1 MGKFDEEYDK
11 IKDLT
16 YNPDLKAY
24 TNEDNSV
31 VFRNIPYS
39 DGTGYKRDLYEGEL
53 QGKHSA
59 EHMKVD
65 LSGNWT
71 LDTHDEEKSK
81 EGNTSSSGSGCYLT
95 TACLKHFADQFCD
108 DCYELTTLRW
118 FRDNF
123 VNSSDI
129 SMYYK
134 IAPLVVEKI
143 NLLPNEEQNAVYND
157 IYHNVISACV
167 HFIEENKYDLAYK
180 RYKESVMDLKAKF
193 LPFLV

>member
-11 IKDLT
+11 IKDLR
-16 YNPDLKAY
+16 YNPDLNAY
-24 TNEDNSV
+24 TNEDESI
-31 VFRNIPYS
+31 VFRNVPFS
-39 DGTGYKRDLYEGEL
+39 DGTGYKRDLYEGDL

-71 LDTHDEEKSK
+71 LDTHDEEKSD

-95 TACLKHFADQFCD
+95 TACLKHLAEHFQD

-123 VNSSDI
+123 VKPDDI
-129 SMYYK
+129 SMYYR
-134 IAPLVVEKI
+134 IAPLVVERI
-143 NLLPNEEQNAVYND
+143 NLLSEEKQNAIYND
-157 IYHNVISACV
+157 IYLNVISPCV
-167 HFIEENKYDLAYK
+167 KFIEQKKYESAYK
-180 RYKESVMDLKAKF
+180 KYKESVLELKTKF
-193 LPFLV
+193 LPSFT

>member
-31 VFRNIPYS
+31 VFRNIPFS
-39 DGTGYKRDLYEGEL
+39 DGTGYKRDLYEGDL

-59 EHMKVD
+59 EHMKVN
-65 LSGNWT
+65 LSGDWT
-71 LDTHDEEKSK
+71 LDTHDEEKSD

-95 TACLKHFADQFCD
+95 TACLKHLKEHFYD

-123 VNSSDI
+123 VNQNDI
-129 SMYYK
+129 NMYYE
-134 IAPLVVEKI
+134 IAPAVVEKI
-143 NLLPNEEQNAVYND
+143 NSLPEEEQNSIYND
-157 IYHNVISACV
+157 IYHNVVSSCV
-167 HFIEENKYDLAYK
+167 QFIEEKKYDLAYRK
-180 RYKESVMDLKAKF
+180 YKKSVIELKTRF
-193 LPFLV
+193 LPSLV